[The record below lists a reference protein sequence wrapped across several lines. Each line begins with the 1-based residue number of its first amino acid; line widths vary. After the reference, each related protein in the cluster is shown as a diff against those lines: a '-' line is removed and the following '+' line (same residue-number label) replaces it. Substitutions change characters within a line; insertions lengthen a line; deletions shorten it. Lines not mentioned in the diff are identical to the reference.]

1 MLRSK
6 SCNLSKDKS
15 KDRDLALLFMHYL
28 HHTEN
33 FIIYYFIQKYMD
45 VATAADR
52 LLKVGT
58 GVRVV
63 SICDM
68 SGKLV
73 YHARRKTTQNRLSP
87 AESKASL
94 KMAANQWKKRKQLV
108 RKLGKCKYA
117 VAEYD
122 KVKRITLPAGKNH
135 LLYVTANPNFDHKKI
150 VAKARSFK

>member
-1 MLRSK
+1 LRSNPRNR
-6 SCNLSKDKS
+6 SAGEQ
-15 KDRDLALLFMHYL
+15 KDRKYCKIFAIFCNA
-28 HHTEN
+28 EN
-33 FIIYYFIQKYMD
+33 FIIYCLAQKRMD
-45 VATAADR
+45 VATAAER

-68 SGKLV
+68 NGKLV

-94 KMAANQWKKRKQLV
+94 RMAASQWKKRKQLV

-122 KVKRITLPAGKNH
+122 KVKRITLPAGKSH
-135 LLYVTANPNFDHKKI
+135 LLYVTTSPSFDHKKI
-150 VAKARSFK
+150 VGKARSFK